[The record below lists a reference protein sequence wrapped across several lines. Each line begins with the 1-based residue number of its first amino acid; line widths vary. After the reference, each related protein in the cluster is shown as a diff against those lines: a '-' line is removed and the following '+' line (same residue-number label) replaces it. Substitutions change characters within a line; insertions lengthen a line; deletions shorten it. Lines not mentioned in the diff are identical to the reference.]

1 MIGVDWGTSSLRAY
15 RLDAAGQV
23 IERIATQ
30 GGILSVTDGDFAG
43 ALRSAIAPWLAD
55 GERRVL
61 LSGMIGSRQGW
72 IEAPYLPCP
81 AGAADIAGALV
92 RVAFDGADALLVPGL
107 SDADAAGTPEVM
119 RGEETQIIGVLAT
132 TAEATACLPGSHAKW
147 ARVLQGRITSF
158 RTYFSGEAFA
168 AMRNATILGRMMNDA
183 PNDALAFE
191 RGLARA
197 EDPGHL
203 LNHLF
208 GVRSLGL
215 FNRLGADG
223 LDRFPCNRR
232 RGERYDNDGG
242 NEKRQCRQF
251 QTRAINDAGCPNRC
265 IGAGIKAQGEGGN
278 AFLIETGE
286 GYRACRLPLN
296 AKSTKTRRG

>member
-23 IERIATQ
+23 IDRIATQ
-30 GGILSVTDGDFAG
+30 DGILTVTDGDFAG
-43 ALRSAIAPWLAD
+43 ALRGTIGRWLAE

-81 AGAADIAGALV
+81 AGASDIAAALV
-92 RVAFDGADALLVPGL
+92 RVPFDGADALLVPGL
-107 SDADAAGTPEVM
+107 SDTDAASTPEVM
-119 RGEETQIIGVLAT
+119 RGEETQIIGVLAN
-132 TAEATACLPGSHAKW
+132 TAEATACLPGSHSKW
-147 ARVLQGRITSF
+147 AHVAQGRITSF

-168 AMRNATILGRMMNDA
+168 AMRSATILGRMMNDA
-183 PNDALAFE
+183 PTDPLAFE

-215 FNRLGADG
+215 FNRLGADESGSYLSG
-223 LDRFPCNRR
+223 LLIGHEVRAALPEGATVHLIGAAPLCAL
-232 RGERYDNDGG
+232 YA
-242 NEKRQCRQF
+242 
-251 QTRAINDAGCPNRC
+251 RAITRSGGTPVIEDSEAAARGLHS
-265 IGAGIKAQGEGGN
+265 IGASASW
-278 AFLIETGE
+278 
-286 GYRACRLPLN
+286 R
-296 AKSTKTRRG
+296 